1 MWKVTLKIVAKT
13 LVYATAGGKD
23 RIARKRLK
31 TCRRTCRKI
40 NVAQDAVDNEFC
52 DWMLGGL
59 RCWLATQG
67 FQPLDRTSVC
77 RLMRS
82 RMPAADGCTGPPVCS
97 SHNIRMDHFKGGGSQ
112 AAWLAAR
119 LCAGALQRADG
130 VGGAS
135 GRRKDGKSVIR
146 RRKGVGLQGQDDDQP
161 GVGTWAGA
169 DYGSV
174 LGTMSGKPRRLAS
187 HSMSGSAV
195 QSREKV

>member
-1 MWKVTLKIVAKT
+1 MGNLKPVHRLSPT
-13 LVYATAGGKD
+13 FHTVWFVYATAGGKD

-31 TCRRTCRKI
+31 TCRITCRKI

-97 SHNIRMDHFKGGGSQ
+97 SHNIRMDHFKGGGSGGSRLRQCTWDDERKAQ
-112 AAWLAAR
+112 A
-119 LCAGALQRADG
+119 
-130 VGGAS
+130 
-135 GRRKDGKSVIR
+135 
-146 RRKGVGLQGQDDDQP
+146 VGLP
-161 GVGTWAGA
+161 FHVRKRRTI
-169 DYGSV
+169 
-174 LGTMSGKPRRLAS
+174 PRESLNICN
-187 HSMSGSAV
+187 HFPTPF
-195 QSREKV
+195 EH